1 MSTAD
6 HATTLAEHSAA
17 IEALRVGQDELRK
30 GVQAVAGKL
39 DAIASAVHEIRGAAG
54 PSMRDMM
61 DVGSRAI
68 MIFGALVAGIVYLS
82 RGGNTEDL
90 HALDVRMT
98 RVEMI
103 IGLAAQSKRMPTG
116 MVFGRATD

>member
-1 MSTAD
+1 
-6 HATTLAEHSAA
+6 
-17 IEALRVGQDELRK
+17 
-30 GVQAVAGKL
+30 
-39 DAIASAVHEIRGAAG
+39 
-54 PSMRDMM
+54 
-61 DVGSRAI
+61 

-82 RGGNTEDL
+82 RGGNTAEL
-90 HALDVRMT
+90 HALDTRLT